1 MLDSLFKIYSEIYSS
16 DVQTN
21 VDEVKEMIEKE
32 MNTQINKNNNELKM
46 MLNVALSFYVLGY
59 ENREKIDK
67 IIID

>member
-32 MNTQINKNNNELKM
+32 MNMQINKNNNELKM

-59 ENREKIDK
+59 DNREKIDK

>member
-1 MLDSLFKIYSEIYSS
+1 MLDSLFKIYSELYSK
-16 DVQTN
+16 VEQTS

>member
-1 MLDSLFKIYSEIYSS
+1 MLDSLFKIYSEIYSK
-16 DVQTN
+16 VEQTS

-59 ENREKIDK
+59 DNREKIDK

>member
-1 MLDSLFKIYSEIYSS
+1 MLDSLFKIYSEIYSK
-16 DVQTN
+16 VEQTS
-21 VDEVKEMIEKE
+21 VDEIKEMIEKE

>member
-1 MLDSLFKIYSEIYSS
+1 MLDTLFKLYSEIYSS
-16 DVQTN
+16 DVQTGIE
-21 VDEVKEMIEKE
+21 EVKEMIGKE
-32 MNTQINKNNNELKM
+32 MNTQINKNNEELKM

>member
-16 DVQTN
+16 DVQTGIE
-21 VDEVKEMIEKE
+21 EVREMIGKE
-32 MNTQINKNNNELKM
+32 MNTQINKNNEEMKM

>member
-32 MNTQINKNNNELKM
+32 MNMQINKNNEELKM

>member
-1 MLDSLFKIYSEIYSS
+1 MLDTLFKLYSEIYSS

-32 MNTQINKNNNELKM
+32 MNTQINKNNEELKM

>member
-1 MLDSLFKIYSEIYSS
+1 MLDSLFKIYSEIYSK
-16 DVQTN
+16 VEQTS

>member
-1 MLDSLFKIYSEIYSS
+1 MLDSLFKIYSEIYSK
-16 DVQTN
+16 VEQTS

-59 ENREKIDK
+59 DNREKIDK
-67 IIID
+67 IIIA

>member
-1 MLDSLFKIYSEIYSS
+1 MLDSLFKIYSEIYSK
-16 DVQTN
+16 VEQTS
-21 VDEVKEMIEKE
+21 VDEMKEMIEKE

-59 ENREKIDK
+59 ENKEKIDK

>member
-1 MLDSLFKIYSEIYSS
+1 MLDTLFKLYSEIYSS
-16 DVQTN
+16 DVQTGIE
-21 VDEVKEMIEKE
+21 EVREMIGKE

-67 IIID
+67 

>member
-1 MLDSLFKIYSEIYSS
+1 MLDTLFKLYSEIYSS
-16 DVQTN
+16 DVQTGIE
-21 VDEVKEMIEKE
+21 EVREMIGKE

>member
-1 MLDSLFKIYSEIYSS
+1 MLDSLFKIYSEIYSK
-16 DVQTN
+16 VEQTS

-46 MLNVALSFYVLGY
+46 MLNVALSFYFLGY
-59 ENREKIDK
+59 DNREKIDK

>member
-1 MLDSLFKIYSEIYSS
+1 MLDSLFKIYSEIYSK
-16 DVQTN
+16 VEQTS
-21 VDEVKEMIEKE
+21 VDEMKEMIEKE

-46 MLNVALSFYVLGY
+46 MMNVALSFYVLGY

>member
-32 MNTQINKNNNELKM
+32 MNTQINKNNEELKM

>member
-1 MLDSLFKIYSEIYSS
+1 MLDTLFKLYSEIYSS
-16 DVQTN
+16 DVQTGIE
-21 VDEVKEMIEKE
+21 EVREMIGKE
-32 MNTQINKNNNELKM
+32 MNTQINKNNEELKM

>member
-16 DVQTN
+16 DVQTS

>member
-1 MLDSLFKIYSEIYSS
+1 MLDSLFKIYSEIYSK
-16 DVQTN
+16 VEQTS
-21 VDEVKEMIEKE
+21 VDEMKEMIDKE

-59 ENREKIDK
+59 ENKEKIDK

>member
-1 MLDSLFKIYSEIYSS
+1 MLDSLFKIYSEIYSK
-16 DVQTN
+16 VEQTS
-21 VDEVKEMIEKE
+21 VDEMKEMIDKE

>member
-1 MLDSLFKIYSEIYSS
+1 MLDSLFKIYSEIYSK
-16 DVQTN
+16 VEQTS

-46 MLNVALSFYVLGY
+46 MMNVALSFYVLGY

>member
-1 MLDSLFKIYSEIYSS
+1 MLDSLFKIYSEIYSK
-16 DVQTN
+16 VEQTS
-21 VDEVKEMIEKE
+21 VDEMKEMIEKE

>member
-59 ENREKIDK
+59 DNREKIDK

>member
-1 MLDSLFKIYSEIYSS
+1 MLDTLFKLYSEIYSS
-16 DVQTN
+16 DVQTG
-21 VDEVKEMIEKE
+21 VEEVREMIGKE
-32 MNTQINKNNNELKM
+32 MNTQINKNNDELKM

>member
-32 MNTQINKNNNELKM
+32 MNMQINKNNNELKM